1 MTVSAEPPTPEVE
14 PAGSTGVQE
23 MREADADARS
33 AATSAPAK
41 RVPDFFIVGHEKCG
55 TTALYRMLRSHPQI
69 YMPDLK
75 EPRFFSPDLSG
86 RGRGHAVPATKG
98 VRPHT
103 LEDYLAL
110 FAAASPQQRAGEASP
125 QYIRSAVAASA
136 IADVQPAARI
146 IAILREPASFLS
158 SYHLQCLNSDLETEK
173 DFRKALALEAPR
185 REGRHVPRRCEA
197 PDRLLYSDHVRY
209 VEQLR
214 RFHAVFAPEQV
225 LVLIYEDF
233 RRDNEAAI
241 RTVLRFLEV
250 DDTIPVESIKT
261 EPLKATRFV
270 HLHQMTYAVRVA
282 KNKPAMA
289 GPVSRAVSTLI
300 PRRLRDTALA
310 TAWRRIVYTQP
321 GAPDEELMHDL
332 RRRFKGEVVAL
343 SDYLGRD
350 LVTLWGYDKVA

>member
-1 MTVSAEPPTPEVE
+1 MTVSAEPAASEVDPADSGAQQTPATEGAMLGAAAQGTPE
-14 PAGSTGVQE
+14 P
-23 MREADADARS
+23 
-33 AATSAPAK
+33 

-69 YMPDLK
+69 FMPDLK

-86 RGRGHAVPATKG
+86 RGRGRSVPPTAG

-110 FAAASPQQRAGEASP
+110 FAAAGPEQRAGEASP
-125 QYIRSAVAASA
+125 QYIRSAAAASA

-173 DFRKALALEAPR
+173 SFRKALALEGPR
-185 REGRHVPRRCEA
+185 REGREIPRRCEA

-214 RFHAVFAPEQV
+214 RFHAVLPPEQV

-250 DDTIPVESIKT
+250 DETIPVEAIKT

-289 GPVSRAVSTLI
+289 GPVARAASMLV
-300 PRRLRDTALA
+300 PRRLRDTALE

-321 GAPDEELMHDL
+321 GAPDDELMQDL

-350 LVTLWGYDKVA
+350 LVTLWGYDNVG